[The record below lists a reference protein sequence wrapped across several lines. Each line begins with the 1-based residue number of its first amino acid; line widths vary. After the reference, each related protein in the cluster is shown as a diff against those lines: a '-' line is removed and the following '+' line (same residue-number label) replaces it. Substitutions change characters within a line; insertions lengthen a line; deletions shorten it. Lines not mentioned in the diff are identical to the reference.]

1 MPTTLTMPRLSR
13 RALLAGA
20 ALAPLLPAAAHAQAE
35 QQALVDR
42 ATLTVNEI
50 MRDPHAGDIK
60 GVARR
65 ARAVMVFP
73 RVFRGGFIVGGEG
86 GYGVL
91 LARDAA
97 GNWSSPAFYIIGSGS
112 IGLQIGVSDSQV
124 MLFIMNDRALN
135 AVLQSQ
141 FKFGADASIAVAT
154 IGAGVEGST
163 TAAMRADILAVSKSR
178 GLFAGLAL
186 EGSILA
192 RRNEDNA
199 AYFGRP
205 VSAEQIVLTMEAH
218 NPGADNLRA
227 ALTQFAAS

>member
-1 MPTTLTMPRLSR
+1 MRHILTTPALTR
-13 RALLAGA
+13 RAMLGGT
-20 ALAPLLPAAAHAQAE
+20 ALALAAPAPAFAQAE

-50 MRDPHAGDIK
+50 MRDQHAADIR

-73 RVFRGGFIVGGEG
+73 RVFRGGFIIGGEG

-124 MLFIMNDRALN
+124 MLFIMSERALN

-163 TAAMRADILAVSKSR
+163 TAAMRADIVAVSKSR
-178 GLFAGLAL
+178 GLFAGISL
-186 EGSILA
+186 EGSIMA
-192 RRNEDNA
+192 RRNDDNA

-227 ALTQFAAS
+227 ALTQFAQS

>member
-1 MPTTLTMPRLSR
+1 MTWFLTR
-13 RALLAGA
+13 RGLASAAVAA
-20 ALAPLLPAAAHAQAE
+20 ALVPHAATAQAD

-42 ATLTVNEI
+42 ATLTVNEL
-50 MRDPHAGDIK
+50 MGGEHGADART
-60 GVARR
+60 VLRR

-73 RVFRGGFIVGGEG
+73 RVFRGGFILGGEG
-86 GYGVL
+86 GSGVL
-91 LARDAA
+91 VARDGA
-97 GNWSSPAFYIIGSGS
+97 GNWSSPAFYGMGGGSL
-112 IGLQIGVSDSQV
+112 GLQIGVQDSQV

>member
-1 MPTTLTMPRLSR
+1 MTTKPSR
-13 RALLAGA
+13 RWLLAGTASLLALPRA
-20 ALAPLLPAAAHAQAE
+20 AMGQAD

-50 MRDPHAGDIK
+50 MTDQHAADVK
-60 GVARR
+60 AVLRR

-73 RVFRGGFIVGGEG
+73 RVFRGGFILGGEG
-86 GYGVL
+86 GSGVL
-91 LARDAA
+91 VARDGA
-97 GNWSSPAFYIIGSGS
+97 GNWSSPAFYGLGSGS
-112 IGLQIGVSDSQV
+112 IGLQIGVSDSQI

-154 IGAGVEGST
+154 IGAGIEGST
-163 TAAMRADILAVSKSR
+163 TAAFRADIVSVAKSR
-178 GLFAGLAL
+178 GLFAGVAL
-186 EGSILA
+186 EGSLMV

-205 VSAEQIVLTMEAH
+205 VSAEQIVLSMEVH

-227 ALTQFAAS
+227 ALASFAVAA